1 MLILAPQSIKCCATL
16 VISQLK
22 IFLAIYYQFTIAN
35 CYLLL
40 IIFILFPVAPFFFIL
55 FFFFSFSSSLSLVAL
70 SNQSSFL
77 QSSPLSRS
85 NQTHSLS
92 HLRSNSH
99 HIFVGLFKVDH
110 VVSLFVAVTTWVKLC
125 WSQWWWVNLWRWW
138 WVVMVWWV
146 VAVEMGSNWVV
157 GCCGS
162 RGLLIRPQVV
172 VRAGPRYF
180 GA

>member
-1 MLILAPQSIKCCATL
+1 MLCYIGD
-16 VISQLK
+16 VIVK
-22 IFLAIYYQFTIAN
+22 KNFGN
-35 CYLLL
+35 LLL
-40 IIFILFPVAPFFFIL
+40 VYCSKLLFAFNNFYSFPRCSFL
-55 FFFFSFSSSLSLVAL
+55 FYSFFFSFSSSLSPVAL

-99 HIFVGLFKVDH
+99 HVFVGLFKVDH

-138 WVVMVWWV
+138 WVVM
-146 VAVEMGSNWVV
+146 GVV
-157 GCCGS
+157 GCGS
-162 RGLLIRPQVV
+162 
-172 VRAGPRYF
+172 
-180 GA
+180 